1 MAIVFAPF
9 FWFWAILSSAKYSKK
24 QRRCAMRLGEV
35 MTMDIEVIGSDA
47 SLKEAA
53 AKMKDLDVGLIP
65 VCEGDELKGTLTDRD
80 ITVRATAQGRNP
92 SKTKVSHIM
101 SKEIAYCFEDQE
113 IEEAMSLM
121 EARQIR
127 RLPILNREK
136 RLVGIVSLGDL
147 AVEAWQNVLL
157 GETLKEVSR
166 PAVPRR

>member
-1 MAIVFAPF
+1 
-9 FWFWAILSSAKYSKK
+9 
-24 QRRCAMRLGEV
+24 MRLGEV
-35 MTMDIEVIGSDA
+35 MTRDVEVIGFNA
-47 SLKEAA
+47 PLKEAA
-53 AKMKDLDVGLIP
+53 AKMKTLDVGLIP

-80 ITVRATAQGRNP
+80 ITVRATAKGRNP
-92 SKTKVSHIM
+92 SKTKVSDIM
-101 SKEIAYCFEDQE
+101 SKEEIAYCFEDQE

-147 AVEAWQNVLL
+147 AVHTVQNELL

-166 PAVPRR
+166 PAIPRRGKY

>member
-1 MAIVFAPF
+1 
-9 FWFWAILSSAKYSKK
+9 
-24 QRRCAMRLGEV
+24 MRLGE
-35 MTMDIEVIGSDA
+35 MMAMDVEIIGSNA

-80 ITVRATAQGRNP
+80 ITVRATAEGRSP
-92 SKTKVSHIM
+92 SETKVSDIM

-147 AVEAWQNVLL
+147 SVHAWQNILL
-157 GETLKEVSR
+157 GETLR
-166 PAVPRR
+166 DFAPAVPAR

>member
-1 MAIVFAPF
+1 
-9 FWFWAILSSAKYSKK
+9 
-24 QRRCAMRLGEV
+24 
-35 MTMDIEVIGSDA
+35 
-47 SLKEAA
+47 
-53 AKMKDLDVGLIP
+53 
-65 VCEGDELKGTLTDRD
+65 
-80 ITVRATAQGRNP
+80 
-92 SKTKVSHIM
+92 M

-121 EARQIR
+121 EDRQIR

-166 PAVPRR
+166 PAAPPR

>member
-1 MAIVFAPF
+1 
-9 FWFWAILSSAKYSKK
+9 
-24 QRRCAMRLGEV
+24 MRLGEV
-35 MTMDIEVIGSDA
+35 MTRDVEVIGLNA
-47 SLKEAA
+47 PLKEAA
-53 AKMKDLDVGLIP
+53 AKMKTLDVGLIP

-80 ITVRATAQGRNP
+80 ITVRATAKGRNP
-92 SKTKVSHIM
+92 SKTKVSDIM
-101 SKEIAYCFEDQE
+101 SKEEIAYCFEDQE

-147 AVEAWQNVLL
+147 AVHTGQNELL

-166 PAVPRR
+166 PAVPRRGKY

>member
-1 MAIVFAPF
+1 
-9 FWFWAILSSAKYSKK
+9 
-24 QRRCAMRLGEV
+24 MRLGEV
-35 MTMDIEVIGSDA
+35 MTRDVEVIGSNA
-47 SLKEAA
+47 PLKEAA
-53 AKMKDLDVGLIP
+53 AKMKALDVGLIP

-80 ITVRATAQGRNP
+80 ITVRATAKGRNP
-92 SKTKVSHIM
+92 SKTKVSDIM
-101 SKEIAYCFEDQE
+101 SKEEIAYCFEDQE

-147 AVEAWQNVLL
+147 AVHTGQNELL

-166 PAVPRR
+166 PAVPRRGKY

>member
-1 MAIVFAPF
+1 
-9 FWFWAILSSAKYSKK
+9 
-24 QRRCAMRLGEV
+24 MRLGEV
-35 MTMDIEVIGSDA
+35 MTRDVEVIGTNA
-47 SLKEAA
+47 PLKEAA
-53 AKMKDLDVGLIP
+53 AKMKTLDVGLIP

-80 ITVRATAQGRNP
+80 ITVRATAEGRP
-92 SKTKVSHIM
+92 SKTKVSDIM

-127 RLPILNREK
+127 RLPILSREN

-147 AVEAWQNVLL
+147 AVHTGQNELL

-166 PAVPRR
+166 PAVPRRGKY

>member
-1 MAIVFAPF
+1 
-9 FWFWAILSSAKYSKK
+9 
-24 QRRCAMRLGEV
+24 MRLGEM
-35 MTMDIEVIGSDA
+35 MTMDVEVIGSNA

-65 VCEGDELKGTLTDRD
+65 VCEADELKGTLTDRD
-80 ITVRATAQGRNP
+80 ITVRATAEGRNP
-92 SKTKVSHIM
+92 SKTKVSDIM

-147 AVEAWQNVLL
+147 SVHAWQNILL
-157 GETLKEVSR
+157 GETLKD
-166 PAVPRR
+166 PRR